1 MKLFSITTL
10 LFIFFSYCF
19 PFHAVA
25 QSPKQIALGDN
36 HSCYLTNSAL
46 PQVKCFGSNMFGQLG
61 NALVTTATAASPVT
75 VQLPPQLRID
85 AIFAGGNTTCAY
97 SYTTTPS
104 TIYCWGDQLI
114 DIARNSGPAG
124 SLPPFF
130 GRAVMGP
137 FKVNTMAI
145 GHSIS
150 FVASADGGCF
160 LKLAKA
166 GTTFHSGLCFGK
178 NEYGQVI
185 GNGTVNTAIT
195 VPTSINNSKPFAA
208 IAKGLYYTC
217 LATVPMPTTNQ
228 LWCAG
233 INHQGQLGVP
243 DPQPSRGLSASFQR
257 VLTVPT
263 VTQIAATQ
271 ESTCII
277 SNTGTVWCFGS
288 NSKGQL
294 GMGNLTGGITA
305 RMIPGFQNVK
315 QLAGTSESFC
325 GLSTS
330 QNGRNIVSCWGGFS
344 KGRLG
349 LGQRTTFQL
358 SPAAL
363 TLPTGVNPIDL
374 KCGTSHCCV
383 RAERLT
389 PSPAVSQM
397 YCWGSNEFRQA
408 GTTSSADIILP
419 RLVN

>member
-1 MKLFSITTL
+1 MKSFLLTSFFLLIGLSFSVL
-10 LFIFFSYCF
+10 
-19 PFHAVA
+19 AVA

-36 HSCYLTNSAL
+36 HSCYLTISAL

-61 NALVTTATAASPVT
+61 NASVTTATAASPVT
-75 VQLPPQLRID
+75 VQLPPQVRID

-97 SYTTTPS
+97 SYTTVPS
-104 TIYCWGDQLI
+104 SIYCWGDQLI
-114 DIARNSGPAG
+114 DLARSSMPVA
-124 SLPPFF
+124 SLPPIM

-137 FKVNTMAI
+137 FKVDTTAI

-160 LKLAKA
+160 LSLGNTRRNNHFLGK
-166 GTTFHSGLCFGK
+166 CFGK

-185 GNGTVNTAIT
+185 GNGTVSTAIS
-195 VPTSINNSKPFAA
+195 VPLLINNSKPFVA
-208 IAKGLYYTC
+208 IGKGLYYTC

-233 INHQGQLGVP
+233 KNHQGQLGVP
-243 DPQPSRGLSASFQR
+243 DPQPSKGLSSSFQR

-305 RMIPGFQNVK
+305 RMIPNFQNVK

-330 QNGRNIVSCWGGFS
+330 QNGSNVVSCWGGFS

-349 LGQRTTFQL
+349 LGQRTSFQL
-358 SPAAL
+358 SPAPL

-374 KCGTSHCCV
+374 KCGTSHCCL
-383 RAERLT
+383 RAERLN

-397 YCWGSNEFRQA
+397 YCWGSNEFKQA
-408 GTTSSADIILP
+408 GSIPSADVILP